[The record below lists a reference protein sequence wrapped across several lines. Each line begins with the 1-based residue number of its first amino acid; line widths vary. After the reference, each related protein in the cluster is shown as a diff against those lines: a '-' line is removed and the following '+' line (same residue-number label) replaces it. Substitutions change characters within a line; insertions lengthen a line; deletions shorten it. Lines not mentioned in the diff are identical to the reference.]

1 MERSTARHFTET
13 NVQKRIKT
21 KTILSFLHSG
31 HSFGFFVP
39 KQQIRLKGTDVP
51 SCLCVIL
58 RRVIITICKRIKVTT
73 HTLLSLSLILL
84 SLSFFSISV
93 VQPSHWVHVSWQC
106 LADSGSKEEE
116 RGEWFFWSFL
126 TSGATLILLLV
137 WLIYGCP
144 HFQIIEKRR
153 RDRINHSLSELR
165 RLVPSAF
172 EKQVKL
178 YISVCENSHQI
189 DLCVSELNDG
199 SLLCRAH
206 QSWRKQR
213 SCRWQWIISNC
224 CTPWEEKVS
233 YCTTGKK
240 NHKYQGFS
248 LTKME
253 LQLDNT
259 LTQSMTVFFL

>member
-1 MERSTARHFTET
+1 MVHIACCTLEPHVSESLSPRLYNHLPKSAFTQMERSTARHFTET

-116 RGEWFFWSFL
+116 RGE
-126 TSGATLILLLV
+126 
-137 WLIYGCP
+137 
-144 HFQIIEKRR
+144 
-153 RDRINHSLSELR
+153 
-165 RLVPSAF
+165 
-172 EKQVKL
+172 
-178 YISVCENSHQI
+178 
-189 DLCVSELNDG
+189 
-199 SLLCRAH
+199 
-206 QSWRKQR
+206 
-213 SCRWQWIISNC
+213 
-224 CTPWEEKVS
+224 
-233 YCTTGKK
+233 
-240 NHKYQGFS
+240 
-248 LTKME
+248 
-253 LQLDNT
+253 
-259 LTQSMTVFFL
+259 